1 MEALRLDGSSGQEA
15 QRVGEAIFPIYPR
28 PDEPRMNLTAQDHE
42 DLYRYCGNL
51 ALLRASEDP
60 TARHCGGLAYS
71 VAFHVHRDPRSSV
84 SDRQLEPSQPELQV
98 GAPGSQF
105 RTQPLMKLA
114 VCSPTVPN
122 LNLLRSQQT
131 SREALSD
138 KIEESYMSPF
148 STDSDQEGLSWEAGP
163 WQHPAQVRGTSP
175 SVGGFPTT
183 FSLI

>member
-1 MEALRLDGSSGQEA
+1 
-15 QRVGEAIFPIYPR
+15 
-28 PDEPRMNLTAQDHE
+28 MNLTAQDHE

-71 VAFHVHRDPRSSV
+71 MAFHVHRAPRSSA
-84 SDRQLEPSQPELQV
+84 SHRLLDPSQPELQV
-98 GAPGSQF
+98 GAPGSQL

-114 VCSPTVPN
+114 ICNPTIPTSISYV
-122 LNLLRSQQT
+122 LMQT
-131 SREALSD
+131 SKEALSD
-138 KIEESYMSPF
+138 KVEESYVSLLG
-148 STDSDQEGLSWEAGP
+148 TDSDQEGLSWEAGP

-175 SVGGFPTT
+175 SVGGSPTMAM